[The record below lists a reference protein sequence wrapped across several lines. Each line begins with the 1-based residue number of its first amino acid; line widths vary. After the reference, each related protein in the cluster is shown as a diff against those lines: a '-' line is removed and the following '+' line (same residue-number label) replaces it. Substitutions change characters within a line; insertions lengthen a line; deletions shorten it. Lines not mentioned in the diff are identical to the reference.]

1 MAKKSRED
9 SLEGVKN
16 SVDKEFNEWR
26 QPVTP
31 ESPSPQDPRE
41 EIHSETISKS
51 AVCGIKDLSRLSRK
65 RRTQNGR
72 ICSRKRSEEK
82 SFSSTLETKP
92 RLSRKEPL
100 PMRLRSLPQSFFQQ
114 PNSIKSSSM
123 AQNTYSRLPPLFP
136 RDHNPDEETT
146 ERPVTPPE
154 ERQQPQPKPQKR
166 VITSPPDTELLNSLF
181 KSVTPNHLE
190 KKLVRRGRPKKVN
203 AKVPLPKPPNHEED
217 PCMVENLAR
226 KILPQLS
233 LKNRCKLSSNVRL
246 ATISFGSG
254 NNSVELPTL
263 AVENNYS
270 QMLSELV
277 MNM

>member
-41 EIHSETISKS
+41 EIHSETTSKS

-92 RLSRKEPL
+92 RLSRKGKYFNFVQL
-100 PMRLRSLPQSFFQQ
+100 CLRHRVYTYICMLVACGSCGHNLVARVCIACRSKKSE
-114 PNSIKSSSM
+114 NS
-123 AQNTYSRLPPLFP
+123 P
-136 RDHNPDEETT
+136 
-146 ERPVTPPE
+146 
-154 ERQQPQPKPQKR
+154 
-166 VITSPPDTELLNSLF
+166 SLF
-181 KSVTPNHLE
+181 DIFFEIYPFVVHKAMCALT
-190 KKLVRRGRPKKVN
+190 
-203 AKVPLPKPPNHEED
+203 
-217 PCMVENLAR
+217 
-226 KILPQLS
+226 
-233 LKNRCKLSSNVRL
+233 
-246 ATISFGSG
+246 T
-254 NNSVELPTL
+254 
-263 AVENNYS
+263 
-270 QMLSELV
+270 
-277 MNM
+277 